1 MIDFRIAMFNETP
14 IEELVASVRSGDSAA
29 AEEIVRRYEMAIR
42 VAVRMRLSDQSLR
55 RQFDSMDICQ
65 SVLASFF
72 LRAAAGQYDL
82 NTPAQL
88 VALLTKM
95 ACNKLAMHT
104 RSEYR
109 QRRDVRRAA
118 QLPVEFPESPLR
130 ASQPVKQLADRDL
143 LKQAFELMDPQVREM
158 ADSRAEGAGWTD
170 IASKFGGTPGARR
183 KQFRRAMDR
192 IAETLQ
198 VE

>member
-1 MIDFRIAMFNETP
+1 MPNETP
-14 IEELVASVRSGDSAA
+14 IDELVGRVRSGESAA

-42 VAVRMRLSDQSLR
+42 VAVRIRLSDQSLR

-72 LRAAAGQYDL
+72 LRAAAGQFDL
-82 NTPAQL
+82 SDPAQL

-95 ACNKLAMHT
+95 ACNKLAMHA

-109 QRRDVRRAA
+109 QRRDVRRATR
-118 QLPVEFPESPLR
+118 LPAEFPESPLR
-130 ASQPVKQLADRDL
+130 APQPVNQLADRDL
-143 LKQAFELMDPQVREM
+143 LNRAFELMEPQVREM

-170 IASKFGGTPGARR
+170 IASKFGGTAEARR